1 MAKTHKGIILF
12 LLAWTF
18 IPIMDGIAKYLSST
32 IPVMQ
37 VVWARYFFTCIIA
50 IPIIIRLYKKNFL
63 YSENYLLQ
71 ILRGSFLVG
80 ATISFF
86 FAISFI
92 PLAEALALAFVYP
105 LFIILLSPFLL
116 QESINFKQLLIVVI
130 GFVGVLFIIK
140 PGFIEFN
147 VIFILPIGTG
157 LFYSLYM
164 IFTGKLA
171 SNDTPLKTLAFTGIV
186 GLLSVSFF
194 QPFIWV
200 SPSSFE
206 WLLMLAMG
214 IVATGGHFLVILS
227 FRYAQASKLA
237 PFSYW
242 EIITNVIIG
251 YYFFGNIPDKW
262 SWLGIVIIIG
272 SGIYILFQSRKLKY
286 EK

>member
-37 VVWARYFFTCIIA
+37 IVWARYFFTCIIA
-50 IPIIIRLYKKNFL
+50 IPIIIRLYKKNFK

-130 GFVGVLFIIK
+130 GFVG
-140 PGFIEFN
+140 
-147 VIFILPIGTG
+147 G
-157 LFYSLYM
+157 L
-164 IFTGKLA
+164 K
-171 SNDTPLKTLAFTGIV
+171 
-186 GLLSVSFF
+186 
-194 QPFIWV
+194 
-200 SPSSFE
+200 
-206 WLLMLAMG
+206 
-214 IVATGGHFLVILS
+214 
-227 FRYAQASKLA
+227 
-237 PFSYW
+237 
-242 EIITNVIIG
+242 
-251 YYFFGNIPDKW
+251 
-262 SWLGIVIIIG
+262 
-272 SGIYILFQSRKLKY
+272 RK
-286 EK
+286 